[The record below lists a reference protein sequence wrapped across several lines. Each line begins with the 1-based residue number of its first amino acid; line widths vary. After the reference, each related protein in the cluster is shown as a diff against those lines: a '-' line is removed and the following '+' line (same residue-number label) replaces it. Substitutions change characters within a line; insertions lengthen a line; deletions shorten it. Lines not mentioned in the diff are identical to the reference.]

1 MAITRK
7 GSNRSPINSTLLV
20 LASADDLNGTSDNTQ
35 AYDITGAD
43 RVIIAQHNNG
53 TAGTLGID
61 VVEYSKDGGKSW
73 ASAEDV
79 LALASNDAE
88 GTFLVSGVLNAAGV
102 EPSGIAYF
110 KAGPFSGPTAI
121 RVTRNVSYN
130 AASAA
135 WATGA
140 PSVHAIVIG
149 DGVGAIAALA

>member
-7 GSNRSPINSTLLV
+7 GSNRSPIPANLLV
-20 LASADDLNGTSDNTQ
+20 LASSDDLNGTSDNTQ

-43 RVIIAQHNNG
+43 RVLFIQDNDG
-53 TAGTLGID
+53 TAGTAGID
-61 VVEYSKDGGKSW
+61 VVEYSKDGGKTW

-88 GTFLVSGVLNAAGV
+88 GTFLVSGALNAAGV
-102 EPSGIAYF
+102 EPTNYAVF

-121 RVTRNVSYN
+121 RVTRNASTN

-135 WATGA
+135 WVTGA
-140 PSVHAIVIG
+140 PSVKAVVIG
-149 DGVGAIAALA
+149 DGVGTLAALA